1 MPSENRQMDQQASMA
16 ISGYQQ
22 TQKAVDT
29 NREPATAEVD
39 AIVLRQAADRLQ
51 KAQQSP
57 AEDYFEETLL
67 YNQLI
72 WTVIQSEMTAENPLS
87 PEIKANLVSLSIF
100 VDKQTAKA
108 IGTREPELLDA
119 LIDINR
125 NISLGLER
133 QLSEQLAPRKQ
144 NLDGANA
151 LTPLSCR

>member
-1 MPSENRQMDQQASMA
+1 MDQQTSMA

-100 VDKQTAKA
+100 VDKQTVKA
-108 IGTREPELLDA
+108 IGTREPELLDT

-133 QLSEQLAPRKQ
+133 RVSEQPA
-144 NLDGANA
+144 
-151 LTPLSCR
+151 T

>member
-1 MPSENRQMDQQASMA
+1 MQSENKIMSEQTSGK
-16 ISGYQQ
+16 IFGYQQ
-22 TQKAVDT
+22 TQNIVDA
-29 NREPATAEVD
+29 NREVETAEAD

-51 KAQQSP
+51 KAQQLSE
-57 AEDYFEETLL
+57 EDFFEETLL

-87 PEIKANLVSLSIF
+87 EEIKANLVSLSIF

-108 IGTREPELLDA
+108 IETREPELLDT

-133 QLSEQLAPRKQ
+133 RLSEQPAP
-144 NLDGANA
+144 
-151 LTPLSCR
+151 

>member
-1 MPSENRQMDQQASMA
+1 MGQRASMA

-22 TQKAVDT
+22 TQKTMDS
-29 NREPATAEVD
+29 NREAGPAEVD

-51 KAQQSP
+51 KAQQLP
-57 AEDYFEETLL
+57 DDDFFEETLL

-87 PEIKANLVSLSIF
+87 EEIKANLVSLSIF

-108 IGTREPELLDA
+108 IGTREPELLDT
-119 LIDINR
+119 LININR

-133 QLSEQLAPRKQ
+133 RVPE
-144 NLDGANA
+144 
-151 LTPLSCR
+151 

>member
-1 MPSENRQMDQQASMA
+1 MPSENTHMSQQASKA
-16 ISGYQQ
+16 VIGYQQ
-22 TQKAVDT
+22 TQKTVDT
-29 NREPATAEVD
+29 NREAEAAEVD
-39 AIVLRQAADRLQ
+39 AIVLRQAADRLK

-57 AEDYFEETLL
+57 DDEYFEETLL

-87 PEIKANLVSLSIF
+87 DEIKANLVSLSIF

-108 IGTREPELLDA
+108 IGTREAGLLDT

-133 QLSEQLAPRKQ
+133 MVPEQPA
-144 NLDGANA
+144 
-151 LTPLSCR
+151 T

>member
-1 MPSENRQMDQQASMA
+1 MA

-29 NREPATAEVD
+29 NREPGTAEVD

-57 AEDYFEETLL
+57 GEDYFEETLL

-87 PEIKANLVSLSIF
+87 EEIKANLVSLSIF

-108 IGTREPELLDA
+108 IGTREPELLNT

-133 QLSEQLAPRKQ
+133 GVPEQPA
-144 NLDGANA
+144 
-151 LTPLSCR
+151 T

>member
-1 MPSENRQMDQQASMA
+1 MQSENKLMDQRASVA

-22 TQKAVDT
+22 TQKTVDT
-29 NREPATAEVD
+29 NREAGAAEVD
-39 AIVLRQAADRLQ
+39 AIVLRQAAERLQ
-51 KAQQSP
+51 KAQQLP
-57 AEDYFEETLL
+57 NEDYFEETLL

-87 PEIKANLVSLSIF
+87 EEIKANLVSLSIF

-108 IGTREPELLDA
+108 IGTREPELLDT

-133 QLSEQLAPRKQ
+133 RLPEQPAP
-144 NLDGANA
+144 
-151 LTPLSCR
+151 

>member
-1 MPSENRQMDQQASMA
+1 MQSENRQMGQQTSMA

-51 KAQQSP
+51 KAQQLP
-57 AEDYFEETLL
+57 DDDYFEETLL

-87 PEIKANLVSLSIF
+87 EEIKANLVSLSIF
-100 VDKQTAKA
+100 VDRQTTKA
-108 IGTREPELLDA
+108 IGTREPELLNT

-133 QLSEQLAPRKQ
+133 GVPEQP
-144 NLDGANA
+144 
-151 LTPLSCR
+151 TT

>member
-1 MPSENRQMDQQASMA
+1 MHNENRQMDQQASMA

-51 KAQQSP
+51 KAQQAP
-57 AEDYFEETLL
+57 ENDYFEETLL

-87 PEIKANLVSLSIF
+87 EEIKANLVSLSIF
-100 VDKQTAKA
+100 IDKQTAKA
-108 IGTREPELLDA
+108 LKTQEPELLGT

-125 NISLGLER
+125 NIALGLER
-133 QLSEQLAPRKQ
+133 RLTERPAP
-144 NLDGANA
+144 
-151 LTPLSCR
+151 

>member
-1 MPSENRQMDQQASMA
+1 MA

-67 YNQLI
+67 YNLLI
-72 WTVIQSEMTAENPLS
+72 WAVIQSEMTADNPLS

-100 VDKQTAKA
+100 VDKQTVKA
-108 IGTREPELLDA
+108 IGTRDPELLDT

-133 QLSEQLAPRKQ
+133 RVPEQPA
-144 NLDGANA
+144 
-151 LTPLSCR
+151 T

>member
-1 MPSENRQMDQQASMA
+1 MSQQSSVAV
-16 ISGYQQ
+16 IGYQH
-22 TQKAVDT
+22 TLKAVDT
-29 NREPATAEVD
+29 NREFTTAETD

-108 IGTREPELLDA
+108 IRTRESELLDT
-119 LIDINR
+119 LININR

-133 QLSEQLAPRKQ
+133 RVPEQP
-144 NLDGANA
+144 
-151 LTPLSCR
+151 TT

>member
-1 MPSENRQMDQQASMA
+1 MA

-87 PEIKANLVSLSIF
+87 EEIKANLVSLSIF

-108 IGTREPELLDA
+108 IGTREPELLNT

-133 QLSEQLAPRKQ
+133 GVPEQPA
-144 NLDGANA
+144 
-151 LTPLSCR
+151 T

>member
-1 MPSENRQMDQQASMA
+1 MA

-22 TQKAVDT
+22 TQKTMDS
-29 NREPATAEVD
+29 NREAGPAEVD

-51 KAQQSP
+51 KAQQLP
-57 AEDYFEETLL
+57 DDDFFEETLL

-87 PEIKANLVSLSIF
+87 EEIKANLVSLSIF

-108 IGTREPELLDA
+108 IGTREPELLDT
-119 LIDINR
+119 LININR

-133 QLSEQLAPRKQ
+133 RVPE
-144 NLDGANA
+144 
-151 LTPLSCR
+151 

>member
-1 MPSENRQMDQQASMA
+1 MQSENKLMTQQTSAA
-16 ISGYQQ
+16 IIGYRQ
-22 TQKAVDT
+22 TQKTVDT
-29 NREPATAEVD
+29 NREVITAEAD

-57 AEDYFEETLL
+57 EDDYFEETLL

-87 PEIKANLVSLSIF
+87 EEIKANLVSLSIF
-100 VDKQTAKA
+100 VDKQTEKA
-108 IGTREPELLDA
+108 IGTREPELLDT

-133 QLSEQLAPRKQ
+133 RVPEQPA
-144 NLDGANA
+144 
-151 LTPLSCR
+151 T